1 MAYSIRTTHY
11 LNATGAP
18 INDRYEK
25 QIFIKNKNWNPPPAP
40 MLIEDKLTQFEKA
53 LKDKQSK
60 LMSKYKRRNLS
71 NLTSPQCQT
80 LQVLKNNKHLVI
92 KPTDK
97 NLGPAIMDSASYVQ
111 QILKEHLLTKDYRRL
126 SAIEA
131 KLRMDQVKTY
141 LKSLITG
148 NQDNLSKAEL
158 LYFQRS
164 LQSHHRIP
172 IFYGLPKIHKS
183 PVTLRPVVSGT
194 NSLLAIFS
202 NWLDYKMKEL
212 LPFVKSYIK
221 NSFMVIN
228 DLKDLKIPKDALLFS
243 ADATSMYTNIDTKT
257 GVTSI
262 QNLIQT
268 HKDKLPPNFPINLV
282 LETLTIVMENN
293 VFSFA
298 DTFWL
303 QLAGRAMGTP
313 TACAYDMLSY
323 GHHENTKIL
332 EEFQPNLLYYKRYI
346 DDIFGIWLPPKTN
359 KINTWNCFKEKL
371 NSWGSLEWIIQE
383 PSTRT
388 QFLDLNI
395 HIQDSSILTETYQK
409 PMNLYLY
416 IPPFSA
422 HPPSCFKGLITG
434 ELRRY
439 WLQNNPT
446 SFQNIL
452 IKFIQRLV
460 DRGHTLENLI
470 PILTQAAQTLETHSV
485 GNNGS
490 QKPNTLYIHWQ
501 HHPAGLQRRDIRRI
515 YDKILKPHVPFDKM
529 QIAISR
535 PKNLRDVLTR
545 AALQMPENYTVD
557 NLMTTHE
564 HG

>member
-11 LNATGAP
+11 LNDTRAP
-18 INDRYEK
+18 INDSYEK
-25 QIFIKNKNWNPPPAP
+25 QIYIKNKYWNPPPAP

-60 LMSKYKRRNLS
+60 LISKYKGRNLS

-126 SAIEA
+126 SATEA
-131 KLRMDQVKTY
+131 KSRMDQVKTY
-141 LKSLITG
+141 LKSLITD
-148 NQDNLSKAEL
+148 NQYNLSKAEL

-164 LQSHHRIP
+164 LQSYHRIP

-212 LPFVKSYIK
+212 LPFVKSYVK
-221 NSFMVIN
+221 NSFEVIN

-268 HKDKLPPNFPINLV
+268 HKDKLPPNFPINLI

-303 QLAGRAMGTP
+303 QLSGTAMGTP
-313 TACAYDMLSY
+313 TACAYAMLSY
-323 GHHENTKIL
+323 GHHENTEIL

-346 DDIFGIWLPPKTN
+346 DDIFGIWLPPKTH
-359 KINTWNCFKEKL
+359 KINTWNRFKEKL
-371 NSWGSLEWIIQE
+371 NSWGNLEWIIQE
-383 PSTRT
+383 PSNRT

-395 HIQDSSILTETYQK
+395 RIQDSSILTETYQK

-439 WLQNNPT
+439 WLQNNPIN
-446 SFQNIL
+446 FQNIL
-452 IKFIQRLV
+452 MKFIQRLV
-460 DRGHTLENLI
+460 DRGHTLENLV
-470 PILTQAAQTLETHSV
+470 PIITQAAQTLEMHNVT
-485 GNNGS
+485 NNDS

-501 HHPAGLQRRDIRRI
+501 HHPYGLQ
-515 YDKILKPHVPFDKM
+515 
-529 QIAISR
+529 
-535 PKNLRDVLTR
+535 
-545 AALQMPENYTVD
+545 
-557 NLMTTHE
+557 
-564 HG
+564 